1 MRIRAARD
9 YGHDS
14 RHAKFGTFLNRP
26 LHAVELEYGE
36 QQRNVCNR
44 NRRYFFAQFELNPT
58 GGNGYDAPPPQGH
71 SCRDIEFLTDT
82 RPQHSN
88 QMICVIARKRGAV
101 ARDFVG
107 DPSASGHFSRGNGTR
122 DFA

>member
-1 MRIRAARD
+1 VVKDPFASLSSASISIAVMVGICGRN
-9 YGHDS
+9 
-14 RHAKFGTFLNRP
+14 FGLDRLVT
-26 LHAVELEYGE
+26 
-36 QQRNVCNR
+36 
-44 NRRYFFAQFELNPT
+44 
-58 GGNGYDAPPPQGH
+58 
-71 SCRDIEFLTDT
+71 I
-82 RPQHSN
+82 